1 MKVYKLAEYLMG
13 LEPEEEVR
21 LLENLENLEPNQDG
35 LIKTIDLTPSIIF
48 NKLTGERVLALIKS
62 DQLVKAVKNG
72 IIIPQTFKDQLS

>member
-1 MKVYKLAEYLMG
+1 MKVYELAEYLIG

-21 LLENLENLEPNQDG
+21 LLENLEPNQDG
-35 LIKTIDLTPSIIF
+35 LIETIDLTPSIMF

-62 DQLVKAVKNG
+62 DQLEKAVKNG